1 MPDIKYNIIKNSEEY
16 NKDDNEQDS
25 EQQDDGY
32 YDVTINNEEQPVVE
46 EELHGELLHQWSFN
60 EHMEHERG
68 KAWYIVAGIFL
79 ILMSIYCVVTNNF
92 LFLVIIIMSSLF
104 IVMFKFKKPELL
116 TFSIFEDG
124 IKLEDFFYDWD
135 SIKEYYIVYNPE
147 RKVKKIYFM
156 FKKMTN
162 PGLGID
168 LENEN
173 PLLIR
178 ETLNQYIQENTVRKY
193 EHLSD
198 QIERLFKL

>member
-16 NKDDNEQDS
+16 NKDGEEQ
-25 EQQDDGY
+25 EDDGY
-32 YDVTINNEEQPVVE
+32 YANTNNEEPLKE
-46 EELHGELLHQWSFN
+46 EEFHGELLHQWSFN
-60 EHMEHERG
+60 EHIEHERG
-68 KAWYIVAGIFL
+68 KVWYIAAGIFL
-79 ILMSIYCVVTNNF
+79 ILMCIYCVSTNNF

-124 IKLEDFFYDWD
+124 IKLDNFFYNWD
-135 SIKEYYIVYNPE
+135 DIKEYYIVYDPA
-147 RKVKKIYFM
+147 RKVKKLYFM
-156 FKKMTN
+156 FKKITL

-168 LENEN
+168 LESEN

-178 ETLNQYIQENTVRKY
+178 ETLNQYIQENTTRKY